1 MKKRITYLILDKNNS
16 AKLPDDFVSFIS
28 VSKKEIV
35 NGKRKLNAFCNY
47 FYGGYDAY
55 FDNEKFVEENKC
67 LFVSA
72 KKKTRWYRFLEWLR
86 KRRIYY
92 RVEYISSK

>member
-1 MKKRITYLILDKNNS
+1 MKKRITYLTLTDNS
-16 AKLPDDFVSFIS
+16 AKLPDDFVSFLS

-35 NGKRKLNAFCNY
+35 NGKRNTNIYCGY
-47 FYGGYDAY
+47 FYGGCDPY
-55 FDNEKFVEENKC
+55 FDNEKFIEQD
-67 LFVSA
+67 LYLIVSA
-72 KKKTRWYRFLEWLR
+72 KKKTIWYHFLEWLR